1 MALNQAD
8 RAFLEEDFAQFL
20 EQIPSLVLLSRTE
33 DYKMSIQSNGA
44 DDFVLGFTN
53 GMLWV
58 GFINYFVGRH
68 MRELAED
75 ETKEFFENPIGMT
88 TISKK
93 FLQNYIEDMQHI
105 FKNIKHKHSV
115 IIKLRILYL
124 NI

>member
-1 MALNQAD
+1 MALNHAD

-33 DYKMSIQSNGA
+33 NYKMSIQSNGA

-58 GFINYFVGRH
+58 GFINYFAGRH

-75 ETKEFFENPIGMT
+75 ETREFFEILHKRNRVI
-88 TISKK
+88 K
-93 FLQNYIEDMQHI
+93 EAI
-105 FKNIKHKHSV
+105 FKCSTFANHKK
-115 IIKLRILYL
+115 I
-124 NI
+124 